1 MHQNEFHCKSFCIN
15 LTVTSGLIMIN
26 HHLWFFILFLFYEIK
41 MTIDIALLGMVRFPA
56 GFSSWYFMFGL
67 QVVFY
72 AVDLIPVK
80 EMVASRRGQ
89 ACHPVPCKPVCPM
102 QIQYRKRLRP
112 ELRPPFK
119 AQQSEFGINRY
130 EFAKTTKDQYS
141 LNFKKIYFKH
151 WFDEFEWGE

>member
-1 MHQNEFHCKSFCIN
+1 
-15 LTVTSGLIMIN
+15 
-26 HHLWFFILFLFYEIK
+26 
-41 MTIDIALLGMVRFPA
+41 MTIVIALLETVGFPA
-56 GFSSWYFMFGL
+56 GFSSRYFMFDL

-72 AVDLIPVK
+72 AVDLISVK

-112 ELRPPFK
+112 ELRSPFK
-119 AQQSEFGINRY
+119 AQQFEFGINRY

-151 WFDEFEWGE
+151 WFDEFE